1 MEALTNRRG
10 ELTDDLKL
18 AESEFVRAG
27 DSSAD
32 ELDSFM
38 NQNQTNIV

>member
-10 ELTDDLKL
+10 ELADELKL
-18 AESEFVRAG
+18 AEAELVRVG

-32 ELDSFM
+32 ELD
-38 NQNQTNIV
+38 

>member
-10 ELTDDLKL
+10 ELTDELKF
-18 AESEFVRAG
+18 AESELVRAG

-32 ELDSFM
+32 ELD
-38 NQNQTNIV
+38 